1 MASDLLNVVMYIVY
15 LPIIILIHELG
26 HAVFVVLVGGKV
38 KEVSIGR
45 GEEAFRFGKFVL
57 YKSDWWTGFCAWEDI
72 DSLAEYKQLLIYMGG
87 IIFNL
92 ATATTVWILGDA
104 QYADWYRSFIVASYF
119 MAVLNVL
126 PIYYKNLNLKSDGL
140 QCLELIKSTGGR

>member
-1 MASDLLNVVMYIVY
+1 MASDLLNLVMYIVY

-26 HAVFVVLVGGKV
+26 HAAFIVLFGGKV
-38 KEVSIGR
+38 TEMSLGR
-45 GEEAFRFGKFVL
+45 GEEAARFGKFVIN
-57 YKSDWWTGFCAWEDI
+57 KNSWWTGFCAWEDI
-72 DSLAEYKQLLIYMGG
+72 DSFAKYKKFLIYMGG

-92 ATATTVWILGDA
+92 ATATAVWILGDA

-126 PIYYKNLNLKSDGL
+126 PIDYKNLNLKSDGL